1 MSEEKPVRQVGVKIV
16 KADNFGETPTVFVE
30 SQKPIEKSDK
40 SEQLSMVNAVNASEW
55 ITHPIDMR
63 GLKELVDNSTILP
76 QCIRAYK
83 SNIAGFGISVGY
95 REDYEEETTEM
106 QAEWNAMERVI
117 DLLNVLTMTEN
128 GETFLWHIPEQSPR
142 ASYRRI

>member
-83 SNIAGFGISVGY
+83 SNIAEFEG
-95 REDYEEETTEM
+95 
-106 QAEWNAMERVI
+106 
-117 DLLNVLTMTEN
+117 
-128 GETFLWHIPEQSPR
+128 LWHGSIGSCIRKMCLCYHPS
-142 ASYRRI
+142 SWIKTVFFY

>member
-16 KADNFGETPTVFVE
+16 KADDSGETPTVFVE

-95 REDYEEETTEM
+95 CEITRKKPQRCRRNGMRWRESSTCSIWT
-106 QAEWNAMERVI
+106 AC
-117 DLLNVLTMTEN
+117 
-128 GETFLWHIPEQSPR
+128 
-142 ASYRRI
+142 RRKSSRM

>member
-16 KADNFGETPTVFVE
+16 KADNVGETPTVFVE

-95 REDYEEETTEM
+95 REDYEEEM
-106 QAEWNAMERVI
+106 
-117 DLLNVLTMTEN
+117 
-128 GETFLWHIPEQSPR
+128 
-142 ASYRRI
+142 

>member
-16 KADNFGETPTVFVE
+16 KADNSGETPTVFVE

-83 SNIAGFGISVGY
+83 SNIAALELAVGY
-95 REDYEEETTEM
+95 RRGLRGRNHRD
-106 QAEWNAMERVI
+106 AGGMEC
-117 DLLNVLTMTEN
+117 D
-128 GETFLWHIPEQSPR
+128 GESHRPAQYGLHVEGSLR
-142 ASYRRI
+142 ECDSG